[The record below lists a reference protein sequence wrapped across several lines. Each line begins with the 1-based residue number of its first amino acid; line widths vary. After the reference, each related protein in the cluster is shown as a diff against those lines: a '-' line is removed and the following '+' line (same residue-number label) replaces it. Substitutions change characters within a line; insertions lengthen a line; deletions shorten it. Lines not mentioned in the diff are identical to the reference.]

1 MVYSQEYWCGRAH
14 NVELCIFRSIGVV
27 VYVMLSGVSPFLD
40 ESDEE
45 TCSNILRNDY
55 CFPDEFF
62 AGISSDAKDFIRSM
76 LIDDLG

>member
-1 MVYSQEYWCGRAH
+1 MIHFLFLPSS
-14 NVELCIFRSIGVV
+14 RSVGVV

-45 TCSNILRNDY
+45 TCSNILRHDY

-62 AGISSDAKDFIRSM
+62 AGISSEAKDFIRSM
-76 LIDDLG
+76 LIDDLR